1 MKLIFQPCTI
11 VFVCGPVRSGKTY
24 LINEWC
30 KRENR
35 LVRFDATGETVEDE
49 TMLHIWNSPKQLNDA
64 IKVNPYAYRIAY
76 HPGTDILVD
85 FEWASK
91 ILWRTDASKVLVCD
105 EFHEIAPVNDTPRWI
120 QTILR
125 YARHDRMGLIAASQ
139 RIADVHK
146 LFTQSANMVILFHTT
161 EARDLDAIESRWR
174 CADLVENLRPL
185 LYEDLTGK
193 TKQIPQCVVIQKGTK
208 PRIYDFK
215 TDSFMTINT
224 LVPSKEAAMELDT
237 EAIAENERENSYN
250 TDTEEIDSSPDATGD
265 STNGES

>member
-35 LVRFDATGETVEDE
+35 LVRFDATGETTEDE
-49 TMLHIWNSPKQLNDA
+49 TMQHIWNSPRQLNDA

-208 PRIYDFK
+208 PKIYDFK
-215 TDSFMTINT
+215 TDAFITINKP
-224 LVPSKEAAMELDT
+224 LPAASKQDETDDSHVEAST
-237 EAIAENERENSYN
+237 EPETVEAVESPVN
-250 TDTEEIDSSPDATGD
+250 SSPDATGD
-265 STNGES
+265 SIGES